1 MTSSLSDLPVTVFD
15 SQDETNACQSLPN
28 QTTLFLHEVNASDPR
43 YRLFETPPYIP
54 LLRGVMGGA

>member
-1 MTSSLSDLPVTVFD
+1 MFD

-28 QTTLFLHEVNASDPR
+28 QITLFLHEVNASDQR
-43 YRLFETPPYIP
+43 CQLFETPPYIP